1 MEEMRAL
8 EKHKSY
14 KIYNLP
20 KGHKTVGCKWVFTLK
35 YKTDGT
41 LDRYKTK
48 LVAKGFIQTYGV
60 DYS

>member
-14 KIYNLP
+14 EIYNLP